1 MTISPRLRVIKNEAD
16 IFTERENAN
25 LRRSGWNRVENRGLT
40 LLHAEQ
46 FHYRSLPSRSRAPPL
61 PVAAILPP

>member
-25 LRRSGWNRVENRGLT
+25 LQRSGWNRVENRGLT

-46 FHYRSLPSRSRAPPL
+46 FHYRSLRAPPL